1 MSWLETLKSTT
12 PSPARA
18 VFCNR
23 TLNMRSIRA
32 IGYDMDY
39 TLIHYRAEEWEKR
52 AFEHTKR
59 RLEEKGW
66 PVSQLAFDPSL
77 IARGLIIDTAMGN
90 VVKANRFGYVKRV
103 LHGTRPLDFE
113 EQRRTYSRVIIDLAQ
128 PRWVFLNTLFSL
140 SEACLYAQAVDLLD
154 ARQLPEVLGYS
165 DLYERVHST
174 LDAAHM
180 EGALKAE
187 IVADPDR
194 FVMID
199 PQTTLALLDQ
209 KRAGKKLMLITNSE
223 WSYTQSMMR
232 YTFERDLP
240 QGMRWRDLFDVI
252 IIGARK
258 PEFFLSRSPLFE
270 VVSEDGLL
278 RPAVGGLSEG
288 GVFLGGSASMVER
301 FLKAKGDEILY
312 VGDHMWGDVHVSK
325 SALRWRTALV
335 LHELEREF
343 ESLEAFAPTQREL
356 DRLMD
361 EKGRLENLSCQL
373 RLAIQRKRGHYGPKL
388 DALLPDLEREHAA
401 VRSKLAALDEAITP
415 LAVAAGEV
423 GHKRWGPLMR
433 AGTDKSHLARQVES
447 FADIYTSRVS
457 NLLFPTPFVYLR
469 SHKGSMPHDAPPEMR
484 PGAGQMDS
492 GED

>member
-1 MSWLETLKSTT
+1 MSWLEALKVT
-12 PSPARA
+12 PPPARA

-23 TLNMRSIRA
+23 TLNMRAIRA

-39 TLIHYRAEEWEKR
+39 TLIHYRVEEWEKR
-52 AFEHTKR
+52 AYEHAKR
-59 RLEEKGW
+59 RLEERGW
-66 PVSQLAFDPSL
+66 PVSQLAFDPAL
-77 IARGLIIDTAMGN
+77 VARGLIIDTALGN

-103 LHGTRPLDFE
+103 FHGTKPLDFE
-113 EQRRTYSRVIIDLAQ
+113 EQRRTYSRAIVDLAE

-165 DLYERVHST
+165 DLYQRVHTT

-194 FVMID
+194 FVRLD
-199 PQTTLALLDQ
+199 PQTTVALLDQ

-223 WSYTQSMMR
+223 WSYTESMMR
-232 YTFERDLP
+232 YAFDRELP
-240 QGMRWRDLFDVI
+240 QGMHWRDLFDVI

-278 RPAVGGLSEG
+278 RPAVSGISEG
-288 GVFLGGSASMVER
+288 GVYLGGSASQVER
-301 FLKAKGDEILY
+301 FLKAQGDEILY

-335 LHELEREF
+335 LGELEAEI
-343 ESLEAFAPTQREL
+343 EALEAFAPTQREL
-356 DRLMD
+356 DRLME
-361 EKGRLENLSCQL
+361 EKVRLEHVSCQA
-373 RLAIQRKRGHYGPKL
+373 RLALQRKRGHYGPKL
-388 DALLPDLEREHAA
+388 DAMLPDLEREHASL
-401 VRSKLAALDEAITP
+401 RSKIAALDEAITP

-423 GHKRWGPLMR
+423 GNSRWGPLMR

-447 FADIYTSRVS
+447 YADIYTSRVS
-457 NLLFPTPFVYLR
+457 NFLFPTPFVYFR

-484 PGAGQMDS
+484 PGAGHVGAGD
-492 GED
+492 D